1 MNIPNSPS
9 GSASVARS
17 FVDLSPAA
25 HAIWAKS
32 GDAEVTP
39 PTNGHGLLAHML
51 DVAAVTEAVLALEAP
66 QTLTWAAN
74 AFGVPAPSAARWLAT
89 MVGLHDIGKAIPGFQ
104 AKWEAGRNA
113 DHLAGL
119 QFRPADAEKSL
130 HDLASAHELQHLLL
144 DLVGSPGRTKAV
156 AGAVAAH
163 HGYVFDTAVVRD
175 ARRPGEHPSWTLARS
190 DIFAAY
196 VSTLAPQP
204 SHSDS
209 EIPLP
214 ALAWL
219 AGLTSLSDWIGSNTD
234 WFLPCERAVSL
245 VGHHAAALTL
255 ARRALAD
262 IGWPKHTLLLD
273 EAADTDAL
281 VSRIIGRPTAT
292 GRPLQAAADR
302 LLAQAQGPQLLI
314 VEAPM
319 GEGKTE
325 LAFLAHLRLQAAL
338 GHRGLFIGLPT
349 QATGNAMF
357 ERTLTFLR
365 AFGCEAG
372 LDIQLA
378 HGGVQVLAPDS
389 LVQLRGI
396 HGQRHDDV
404 RSSAW
409 FSQRR
414 RPLLSPYGVGT
425 LDQALLATLNVKH
438 HFVRLWGLANRVVVL
453 DEVHAYDTYTSG
465 LIEALLRWLQA
476 LGCSVVLMSATLPR
490 AKRNTL
496 LRAWGG
502 DAADVPE
509 LPYPRVLAVGTDGVR
524 GEHFASRPQGTIE
537 LRAVDED
544 LASIA
549 AAAEAHARQGGC
561 GAVIVNTVQRAQEL
575 HGLLTE
581 RLAGVLQPT
590 LFHARYPADERQQH
604 EAAVRA
610 TFGPAAARPA
620 AALLV
625 ATQVVEQSLD
635 IDFDWLISDLAPVDL
650 LLQRAGRLHRHE
662 RPRPVAHA
670 EPRLTVAGLNADRL
684 PDLKTTR
691 WGLYSEYLLYRTWA
705 FVSREAQWQLPQ
717 DIDRL
722 VQTVYGDDELPEGL
736 TEASVN
742 EIDIRRRGEH
752 LAESSK
758 ERLLA
763 RKAAVDAR
771 DAFQD
776 AYAGRPQGNDE
787 GDFPGVRNVTRLGPD
802 SLTVV
807 PVHTDGGAWRLHADG
822 PSFDPTQPL
831 DADLARAIVQR
842 QLRLA
847 RHDVVKALRDT
858 EPPQGFTDHP
868 WLRHLKVLTLTGGAC
883 TLGNTRIVLHCDLGL
898 IYEAAAS
905 TGSEK

>member
-1 MNIPNSPS
+1 
-9 GSASVARS
+9 
-17 FVDLSPAA
+17 
-25 HAIWAKS
+25 
-32 GDAEVTP
+32 
-39 PTNGHGLLAHML
+39 
-51 DVAAVTEAVLALEAP
+51 
-66 QTLTWAAN
+66 
-74 AFGVPAPSAARWLAT
+74 

-104 AKWEAGRNA
+104 AKWPAGCAA
-113 DHLAGL
+113 DQAAGL
-119 QFRPADAEKSL
+119 RFRASDADKDQ
-130 HDLASAHELQHLLL
+130 HDLASALELQRLLGGL
-144 DLVGSPGRTKAV
+144 AATPGRARAI

-163 HGYVFDTAVVRD
+163 HGHVFDTASVGN
-175 ARRPGEHPSWTLARS
+175 AGRPGEDPTWGCARAE
-190 DIFAAY
+190 IFAAY
-196 VSTLAPQP
+196 IATLAPP
-204 SHSDS
+204 VSHGDG
-209 EIPLP
+209 ELPLP

-219 AGLTSLSDWIGSNTD
+219 AGLAALSDWIGSNTE
-234 WFLPCERAVSL
+234 WFSLCERADSFA
-245 VGHHAAALTL
+245 GHHTAALGL
-255 ARRALAD
+255 AQNALVD
-262 IGWPKHTLLLD
+262 IGWPIYRPLLQQP
-273 EAADTDAL
+273 ADADAL
-281 VSRIIGRPTAT
+281 VARIVGDTAAAA
-292 GRPLQAAADR
+292 RPLQTAADR
-302 LLAQAQGPQLLI
+302 LLRGVSAPQLLI

-325 LAFLAHLRLQAAL
+325 LALLAHLRLQAAL

-357 ERTLTFLR
+357 ERTLDFLR
-365 AFGCEAG
+365 AFGCPAG

-490 AKRNTL
+490 AKRNAL

-502 DAADVPE
+502 DAAAVPE
-509 LPYPRVLAVGTDGVR
+509 LPYPRVLAVGSDGVR
-524 GEHFASRPQGTIE
+524 GEHFASRPQGNIK

-561 GAVIVNTVQRAQEL
+561 GAVIMNTVQRAQEL
-575 HGLLTE
+575 HSLLTE

-604 EAAVRA
+604 EAAVLA
-610 TFGPAAARPA
+610 TFGRAAARPA

-662 RPRPVAHA
+662 RPRPAAHA

-705 FVSREAQWQLPQ
+705 FVSRETQWQLPQ

-722 VQTVYGDDELPEGL
+722 VQTVYGDDELPAGL
-736 TEASVN
+736 SETIVT

-752 LAESSK
+752 LAESSE

-787 GDFPGVRNVTRLGPD
+787 GDFPGLRNVTRLGPD

-807 PVHTDGGAWRLHADG
+807 PVHTDGGAWRLHPGG
-822 PSFDPTQPL
+822 PSFDPAQPL
-831 DADLARAIVQR
+831 ETDLARAFVQR

-868 WLRHLKVLTLTGGAC
+868 WLRHVKVLTLVGGAC
-883 TLGNTRIVLHCDLGL
+883 TLGSTRIVLDRDLGV
-898 IYEAAAS
+898 IYEAVA
-905 TGSEK
+905 GSGSKK